1 MKPSIDEVKR
11 EHREKKSKIVLDCWE
26 LWPVGVLNLLGF
38 FRC

>member
-11 EHREKKSKIVLDCWE
+11 EHREKKSKNVHCWE

-38 FRC
+38 SCC